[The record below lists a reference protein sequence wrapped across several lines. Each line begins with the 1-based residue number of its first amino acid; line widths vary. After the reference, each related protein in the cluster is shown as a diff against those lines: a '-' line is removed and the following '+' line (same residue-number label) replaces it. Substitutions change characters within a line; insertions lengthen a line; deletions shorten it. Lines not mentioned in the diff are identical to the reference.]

1 MALVQT
7 KDMTA
12 GNPVKLILIFA
23 LPILAGNMLQQL
35 YSLVDSLIIGRLL
48 GVTARGTV
56 LRRET
61 IRGSEK
67 KCSSKLPYLHCG
79 DDLPGVLQSVSAAS
93 CSGVD
98 EFS

>member
-7 KDMTA
+7 KDMTD

-48 GVTARGTV
+48 GVTALTA
-56 LRRET
+56 
-61 IRGSEK
+61 
-67 KCSSKLPYLHCG
+67 
-79 DDLPGVLQSVSAAS
+79 VSA
-93 CSGVD
+93 SGWLDWAVLVTQILLD
-98 EFS
+98 KKVNQSDDFNPFHRGC

>member
-35 YSLVDSLIIGRLL
+35 YSLVDSADYWSVAWRNR
-48 GVTARGTV
+48 AYSCFS
-56 LRRET
+56 LRM
-61 IRGSEK
+61 
-67 KCSSKLPYLHCG
+67 
-79 DDLPGVLQSVSAAS
+79 A
-93 CSGVD
+93 
-98 EFS
+98 